1 MLPSGVPFPV
11 LPQSAEIM
19 NIIVPN
25 MLQNALTG
33 KMTVA
38 AASDAAAKQIKEL
51 LADL

>member
-1 MLPSGVPFPV
+1 MLPYR

-25 MLQNALTG
+25 MLQNVLTQ
-33 KMTVA
+33 KMTVDA
-38 AASDAAAKQIKEL
+38 AADTAAKQIKEL